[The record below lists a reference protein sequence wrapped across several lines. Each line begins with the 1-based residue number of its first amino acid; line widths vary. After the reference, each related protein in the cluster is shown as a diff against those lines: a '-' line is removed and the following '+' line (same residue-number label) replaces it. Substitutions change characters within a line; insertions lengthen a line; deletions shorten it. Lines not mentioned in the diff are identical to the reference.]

1 MLCAIV
7 IRATRTF
14 GIAGDCTVVV
24 REDAFGGRLADRE
37 KSWHGVGA
45 GAGEEEN
52 LCSPVETQL
61 KCCQSGAFFI
71 CTSGWGGKEGPRS
84 GGGSGQ

>member
-1 MLCAIV
+1 MKGDVRSFFQVSPFIFIKVLKMLCAIV

-45 GAGEEEN
+45 GAG
-52 LCSPVETQL
+52 
-61 KCCQSGAFFI
+61 
-71 CTSGWGGKEGPRS
+71 GKKRTFVP
-84 GGGSGQ
+84 QWKPN

>member
-45 GAGEEEN
+45 GAG
-52 LCSPVETQL
+52 
-61 KCCQSGAFFI
+61 
-71 CTSGWGGKEGPRS
+71 GK
-84 GGGSGQ
+84 